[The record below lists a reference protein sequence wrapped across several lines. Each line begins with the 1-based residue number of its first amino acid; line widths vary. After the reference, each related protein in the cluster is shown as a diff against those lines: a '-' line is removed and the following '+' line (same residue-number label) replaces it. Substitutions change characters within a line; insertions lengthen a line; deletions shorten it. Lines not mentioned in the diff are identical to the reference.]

1 MVSKSSREIEEM
13 RFLISQGLLPK
24 DAIDQ
29 HYEQEYQQTFGQ
41 DYKVDAE
48 GMSIEQGRGSKAQPT
63 RSSIDAYIKNQ
74 TERRAGRPGKGVR
87 GEPRAHG
94 SRSCGVQRQQ
104 AAAGQASSG
113 PAQRGVNAEQQWQSC
128 LVRANDDRDRR
139 NKLNAAL
146 PCRHPALMCDAGFG
160 RCTATAGQLC
170 LWQRQCHEYRMP
182 RLSSL
187 RPVRH
192 CASM

>member
-48 GMSIEQGRGSKAQPT
+48 GNVIEQGRGSKAQPT

-74 TERRAGRPGKGVR
+74 TERRNGGPEKDYEKHLKQMEDDLAAYTASKPQPVKRRPGRP
-87 GEPRAHG
+87 
-94 SRSCGVQRQQ
+94 
-104 AAAGQASSG
+104 
-113 PAQRGVNAEQQWQSC
+113 
-128 LVRANDDRDRR
+128 
-139 NKLNAAL
+139 NAA
-146 PCRHPALMCDAGFG
+146 
-160 RCTATAGQLC
+160 
-170 LWQRQCHEYRMP
+170 
-182 RLSSL
+182 
-187 RPVRH
+187 
-192 CASM
+192 